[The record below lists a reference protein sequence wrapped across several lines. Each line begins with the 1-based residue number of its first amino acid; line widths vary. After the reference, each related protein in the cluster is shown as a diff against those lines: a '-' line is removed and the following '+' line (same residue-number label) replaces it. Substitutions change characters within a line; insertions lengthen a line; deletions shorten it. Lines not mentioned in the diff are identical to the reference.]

1 MSPKPH
7 GKRGNNIPKTV
18 KGVPVNQDE
27 FKVAVVE
34 SIQRQGQAS
43 MNTLLVDLG
52 REWDTK
58 EGRKSLGQTLFNMAK
73 RGTIRRVAD
82 ARGMFEV
89 APGYHR
95 RGVSTFHAN
104 EEGVLDV
111 LRSLGGF
118 ARFSEIMDAYGL
130 RARGKDVNAVRQ
142 RRKRAREDR
151 ETMADLTDLHT
162 EVAPSDTSEYQ
173 AIARVL
179 ANSKK
184 VRQDYL
190 LRGWYNLPIEE
201 IRNLPLRGRF
211 AGLIIKATQLDFGV
225 KRGWMDERDEH
236 FTRVGSV
243 VQAARWARG
252 EGFRD
257 LRDFVRIPKV
267 SAALLDLS
275 RRPRVSR
282 ELDSWYS
289 AETAA
294 QIDEMKAQ
302 GVGPE
307 AIGAFRQQRDDE
319 KLGDQYLVDLMT
331 RFEAGGE
338 GMFGVNVHLN
348 APLSFYT
355 AIAEALSICP
365 VAMTRGLLEVPS
377 LSDDWIM

>member
-1 MSPKPH
+1 MAPKPH
-7 GKRGNNIPKTV
+7 GKRGDTTPKTV
-18 KGVPVNQDE
+18 KGKPVDQDE
-27 FKVAVVE
+27 FKLAIVKAM
-34 SIQRQGQAS
+34 QLQGQAS
-43 MNTLLVDLG
+43 MNSLIRDIGL
-52 REWDTK
+52 EWDTK
-58 EGRKSLGQTLFNMAK
+58 ENRKILGQTLFNMAK
-73 RGTIRRVAD
+73 RGTIVRVEGE
-82 ARGMFEV
+82 RGLFEV
-89 APGYHR
+89 APSFHR

-162 EVAPSDTSEYQ
+162 EVSPNDTSEYQ
-173 AIARVL
+173 ALLRVL
-179 ANSKK
+179 VRSKK

-190 LRGWYNLPIEE
+190 LPGWYNLPVDE

-243 VQAARWARG
+243 VQAARRARG

-267 SAALLDLS
+267 AAALLDLS

-294 QIDEMKAQ
+294 RIDEMKAQ
-302 GVGPE
+302 GVSPE
-307 AIGAFRQQRDDE
+307 EIGAFRQKRDEE
-319 KLGDQYLVDLMT
+319 KLGDQYLVDLME

-338 GMFGVNVHLN
+338 EMYGVNAHLN
-348 APLSFYT
+348 APVSFYE

-365 VAMTRGLLEVPS
+365 VAMSRGLLEVPS